1 MSRSAKHPPP
11 VPASWHVPDP
21 CDQPGTEK
29 AGARDRPRL
38 RPRNNRQNWLLFDR
52 RSYGS
57 TEKILRRNRK
67 TWTRMFSKVGRQ
79 LDKQAIVEGSCSSES

>member
-1 MSRSAKHPPP
+1 MSRSTKQPPQTS
-11 VPASWHVPDP
+11 ARESDP

-38 RPRNNRQNWLLFDR
+38 RPRSVRQTWLLFDR
-52 RSYGS
+52 RCYGS

-79 LDKQAIVEGSCSSES
+79 LDKQAIVEESCSSES